1 MKRIW
6 PFLRKSKAAMV
17 LLAVELAII
26 GFTLAQ
32 AVQPAA
38 NYEIMPD
45 QWEVIAKNATID
57 YDEEGRIGAVEPA
70 EEESILRTSQL
81 RLSAGHYKI
90 EADYNFV
97 PTQNK
102 DEQESHAGVYF
113 MADDAMVVTGE
124 RELFAVGRTHDTV
137 VLNVRYTNKTIRL
150 VAYDGGGVFT
160 LGKVT
165 IQQDRVY
172 AWVRVLGWLL
182 AAFFLDLLLF
192 LFLPTSPLAIRN
204 ADLRGCLFLLGGAVL
219 LASMPVLMQGVGI
232 FGDDIHFHL
241 SRIDAI
247 AQGLKAGQFPV
258 RIYSQAKNGYG
269 YAPSLFYGELCLYF
283 PAVLRTLGVS
293 VQLSYHLYVLAVQIL
308 TAGIAFYSFRQMFS
322 HNKTALLGSV
332 LYLLNPYR
340 LQNLYWRA
348 AVGEYTAMAFLP
360 LIPAALCL
368 LYGRKE
374 PTKKQAGVACTEL
387 VIAFG
392 MLLQTHMIS
401 LEIMVLA
408 TAVFCLFH
416 LRRTCSRCVLFVWLK
431 SVAIVLLLNLWFLL
445 PFLEIMGSGIYG
457 GMYGGTT
464 MNAGRMI
471 QRSGYAIPK
480 VLTWNTHGRN
490 IGIELIIGCM
500 VFLWAWIGH
509 DEEIPHREQKI
520 GLWSTGIGLAAC
532 WASTNT
538 FPWGLVGALP
548 GKISGIL
555 LAIQFPWRY
564 LTLAAILLTIATL
577 CAVSLLRPKKLA
589 RPLAVLLLSAS
600 LLGVGFFY
608 REYLPSESGEYVGDS
623 GELIYVDHLVTNVA
637 WYYDKLYLPIGAKET
652 RDGFVIEKKATTAE
666 VEQIEKTENGVILQ
680 YTAAMGEDGIIE
692 LPLLYYPVYGI
703 KEGAGTLFKTENGML
718 GIQVPAGSSG
728 TIRVA
733 VQEPLH
739 WRLAELVS
747 AVTVLVWSGSMKK
760 KGGKRCKEKRE

>member
-26 GFTLAQ
+26 GFTFAQ

-182 AAFFLDLLLF
+182 AAFFLDLLLL

-293 VQLSYHLYVLAVQIL
+293 VQLSYHLYVLAVQML

-564 LTLAAILLTIATL
+564 LTLAAILLTLATL

-733 VQEPLH
+733 VQEPLR

-760 KGGKRCKEKRE
+760 KRRKTLQGKA

>member
-182 AAFFLDLLLF
+182 AAFFLDLLLL

-219 LASMPVLMQGVGI
+219 LASMPVLMQGVGV

-293 VQLSYHLYVLAVQIL
+293 VQLSYHLYVLAVQML

-416 LRRTCSRCVLFVWLK
+416 LRRTFSRCVLFVWLK

-509 DEEIPHREQKI
+509 DEGIPHREQKI

-680 YTAAMGEDGIIE
+680 YTAGMGEDGIIE

-733 VQEPLH
+733 VQEPLR

-747 AVTVLVWSGSMKK
+747 AVTVLVWSSSMKK
-760 KGGKRCKEKRE
+760 KRRKTLQGKA

>member
-182 AAFFLDLLLF
+182 AAFFLDLLLL

-293 VQLSYHLYVLAVQIL
+293 VQLSYHLYVLAVQML

-374 PTKKQAGVACTEL
+374 PTKKQAGAACTEM

-416 LRRTCSRCVLFVWLK
+416 LRRTFSRCVLFVWLK

-564 LTLAAILLTIATL
+564 LTLAAILLTLATL

-623 GELIYVDHLVTNVA
+623 GELVYVDYLVTNVA

-652 RDGFVIEKKATTAE
+652 RDGFVIEKKVTTAE
-666 VEQIEKTENGVILQ
+666 VEQIEKTEKGVILQ
-680 YTAAMGEDGIIE
+680 YTAGMGEDGIIE

-733 VQEPLH
+733 VQEPLR

-747 AVTVLVWSGSMKK
+747 AVTVLVWIGSMKK
-760 KGGKRCKEKRE
+760 KKRKTLQGKA

>member
-1 MKRIW
+1 
-6 PFLRKSKAAMV
+6 
-17 LLAVELAII
+17 
-26 GFTLAQ
+26 
-32 AVQPAA
+32 
-38 NYEIMPD
+38 
-45 QWEVIAKNATID
+45 
-57 YDEEGRIGAVEPA
+57 
-70 EEESILRTSQL
+70 
-81 RLSAGHYKI
+81 
-90 EADYNFV
+90 
-97 PTQNK
+97 
-102 DEQESHAGVYF
+102 
-113 MADDAMVVTGE
+113 
-124 RELFAVGRTHDTV
+124 
-137 VLNVRYTNKTIRL
+137 
-150 VAYDGGGVFT
+150 
-160 LGKVT
+160 
-165 IQQDRVY
+165 
-172 AWVRVLGWLL
+172 
-182 AAFFLDLLLF
+182 
-192 LFLPTSPLAIRN
+192 
-204 ADLRGCLFLLGGAVL
+204 
-219 LASMPVLMQGVGI
+219 
-232 FGDDIHFHL
+232 
-241 SRIDAI
+241 
-247 AQGLKAGQFPV
+247 
-258 RIYSQAKNGYG
+258 
-269 YAPSLFYGELCLYF
+269 
-283 PAVLRTLGVS
+283 
-293 VQLSYHLYVLAVQIL
+293 
-308 TAGIAFYSFRQMFS
+308 
-322 HNKTALLGSV
+322 
-332 LYLLNPYR
+332 
-340 LQNLYWRA
+340 
-348 AVGEYTAMAFLP
+348 MAFLP

-368 LYGRKE
+368 LYGKKE
-374 PTKKQAGVACTEL
+374 PTKKQAGVACTEM

-401 LEIMVLA
+401 LEIMALA

-416 LRRTCSRCVLFVWLK
+416 LRCTFSRCVLFVWLK
-431 SVAIVLLLNLWFLL
+431 SVAIVWLLNLWFLL

-471 QRSGYAIPK
+471 QRLGYTIPE
-480 VLTWNTHGRN
+480 LFTWNTYSKN

-500 VFLWAWIGH
+500 VFLWVWIGH

-564 LTLAAILLTIATL
+564 LTLAAILLTLATL

-589 RPLAVLLLSAS
+589 RPLAVLLLSAN

-680 YTAAMGEDGIIE
+680 YTAGMGEDGIIE

-733 VQEPLH
+733 VQEPLR

-760 KGGKRCKEKRE
+760 KRRKTLQGKA

>member
-6 PFLRKSKAAMV
+6 SFLRKSKAAMV

-182 AAFFLDLLLF
+182 AAFFLDLLLL

-293 VQLSYHLYVLAVQIL
+293 VQLSYHLYVLAVQML

-322 HNKTALLGSV
+322 HDKTALLGSV

-374 PTKKQAGVACTEL
+374 PTKKQAGVACTEM

-416 LRRTCSRCVLFVWLK
+416 LRRTFSRCVLFVWLK

-532 WASTNT
+532 WAGTNT

-564 LTLAAILLTIATL
+564 LTLAAILLTLATL

-623 GELIYVDHLVTNVA
+623 GELIYVDYLVTNVA

-652 RDGFVIEKKATTAE
+652 RDGFVIEKKVTTAE
-666 VEQIEKTENGVILQ
+666 VEQIEKTEKGVILQ
-680 YTAAMGEDGIIE
+680 YTAGMGEDGIIE
-692 LPLLYYPVYGI
+692 LPLLYYPIYGI

-733 VQEPLH
+733 VQEPLR

-760 KGGKRCKEKRE
+760 KRRKTLQGKA

>member
-182 AAFFLDLLLF
+182 AAFFLDLLLL

-232 FGDDIHFHL
+232 FGDDTHFHL
-241 SRIDAI
+241 SRIEGI
-247 AQGLKAGQFPV
+247 AQGLKSGQFPV

-293 VQLSYHLYVLAVQIL
+293 VQLSYHLYVLAVQML

-368 LYGRKE
+368 LYGKKE
-374 PTKKQAGVACTEL
+374 PTKKQAGVACTEM

-401 LEIMVLA
+401 LEIMALA

-416 LRRTCSRCVLFVWLK
+416 LRRTFSRCVLFVWLK

-564 LTLAAILLTIATL
+564 LTLAAILLTLATL

-623 GELIYVDHLVTNVA
+623 GELVYVDYLVTNVA

-652 RDGFVIEKKATTAE
+652 RDGFVIEKKVTTAE
-666 VEQIEKTENGVILQ
+666 VEQIEKTEKGVILQ
-680 YTAAMGEDGIIE
+680 YTAGMGEDGIIE

-733 VQEPLH
+733 VQEPLR

-747 AVTVLVWSGSMKK
+747 AVTVLVWIGSMKK
-760 KGGKRCKEKRE
+760 KKRKTLQGKA

>member
-182 AAFFLDLLLF
+182 AAFFLDLLLL

-241 SRIDAI
+241 SRIEGI
-247 AQGLKAGQFPV
+247 AQGLKSGQFPV

-293 VQLSYHLYVLAVQIL
+293 VQLSYHLYVLAVQML

-374 PTKKQAGVACTEL
+374 PTKKQAGVACTEM

-416 LRRTCSRCVLFVWLK
+416 LRRTFSRCVLFVWLK

-471 QRSGYAIPK
+471 QRSGYAISK

-564 LTLAAILLTIATL
+564 LTLAAILLTLATL

-623 GELIYVDHLVTNVA
+623 GELIYVDYLVTNVA

-652 RDGFVIEKKATTAE
+652 RDGFVTEKKVTTAE
-666 VEQIEKTENGVILQ
+666 VEQIEKTEKGVILQ
-680 YTAAMGEDGIIE
+680 YTAGMGEDGIIE

-733 VQEPLH
+733 VQEPLR

-760 KGGKRCKEKRE
+760 KRRKTLQGKA